1 MWSPSGVDP
10 GAAADTLARVAAVL
24 LVASLAGRAFQRLRL
39 PRISGY
45 LLTGAV
51 LGPRA
56 LAVLRETHAARL
68 AATDAMCLAVIG
80 IAAGAELQMA
90 DLRRHPRPTL
100 VMTACVSLFSFA
112 FVFLAFLVVG
122 PRVAFLAP
130 LQSAHVALVGSLLG
144 TLAIARSPASAIAVI
159 REMDARG
166 PFCQHVISVTVAK
179 DFLVVALFALNVEFA
194 ALANL
199 DFSPRSSSTFGTSSF
214 PGSEDV
220 TRTNGYHT
228 IAALFAPVLSV
239 AAATLFGVAFGA
251 ALGRATKPRF
261 LFFAVGDDSDEKT
274 TTKKKYTIIVKR
286 WLRAATVALA
296 SGGAF
301 ALASRTKVEPL
312 LLCVVAGATCA
323 NRRHAGGA
331 GERET
336 LFAATSALMPVV
348 NLVFFTAA
356 GSSVRFDRVF
366 ADTNTVVAAIA
377 LFLARLF
384 ALFHA
389 TAFARDALL
398 KRDDETQKQKQ
409 KQNRLASSAPKT
421 SATPSFF
428 DEAATRDTIWMAMIT
443 QAGVAMGLV
452 KSCERRFASS
462 WGGDF
467 AALAAATIVLNL
479 LAGPPAF
486 RHAIVAAGESGPQR
500 NASGATT
507 GEIEIARTVDD
518 ETSSPAVP
526 SP

>member
-68 AATDAMCLAVIG
+68 AATDTMCLAVIG

-130 LQSAHVALVGSLLG
+130 LESKHVALVGSLLG
-144 TLAIARSPASAIAVI
+144 TLAIARSPASAIAVL
-159 REMDARG
+159 REMDAKG

-199 DFSPRSSSTFGTSSF
+199 DFSTSSF
-214 PGSEDV
+214 PGSEDE
-220 TRTNGYHT
+220 TRITQTQKRGDT
-228 IAALFAPVLSV
+228 LAALFAPVLSV
-239 AAATLFGVAFGA
+239 AAAVLFGVALGA
-251 ALGRATKPRF
+251 ALGRFTKPRF
-261 LFFAVGDDSDEKT
+261 LFFAVEDFDFDEKIL
-274 TTKKKYTIIVKR
+274 TKKKHTILKR
-286 WLRAATVALA
+286 SLRAATVALA
-296 SGGAF
+296 SSGAF
-301 ALASRTKVEPL
+301 ALASKTNVEPL

-336 LFAATSALMPVV
+336 LFLATSALMPVV

-389 TAFARDALL
+389 TAFARDALV
-398 KRDDETQKQKQ
+398 KRDDETQN
-409 KQNRLASSAPKT
+409 QNRLASTVSKASSAPL
-421 SATPSFF
+421 FF
-428 DEAATRDTIWMAMIT
+428 NQAATRDVVWMAMIT

-486 RHAIVAAGESGPQR
+486 RHAIVAAGESGAQR

-507 GEIEIARTVDD
+507 GEMVRTVDD

>member
-45 LLTGAV
+45 LLTGAA

-56 LAVLRETHAARL
+56 LAVLGETHAARL

-80 IAAGAELQMA
+80 IAAGAELQLA

-100 VMTACVSLFSFA
+100 VMTACVSVFSFG

-122 PRVAFLAP
+122 PRVAFLKE
-130 LQSAHVALVGSLLG
+130 LGTAHVALVGSLLG
-144 TLAIARSPASAIAVI
+144 TLAIARSPASAIAVL

-166 PFCQHVISVTVAK
+166 PFCQHVMAVTVAK
-179 DFLVVALFALNVEFA
+179 DALVVALFALNVEFA

-199 DFSPRSSSTFGTSSF
+199 DFSL
-214 PGSEDV
+214 PGSTAKETNVFAVETNVDED
-220 TRTNGYHT
+220 
-228 IAALFAPVLSV
+228 AASVSRALLEPVVSV
-239 AAATLFGVAFGA
+239 AAAVASGLALGA
-251 ALGRATKPRF
+251 ALGRAARPRF
-261 LFFAVGDDSDEKT
+261 LFFAVDGAAEAGNPHSPLA
-274 TTKKKYTIIVKR
+274 KR
-286 WLRAATVALA
+286 SLRAAAVALVA
-296 SGGAF
+296 GGAF
-301 ALASRTKVEPL
+301 ALASRARVEPL

-323 NRRHAGGA
+323 NRKHAGGA

-336 LFAATSALMPVV
+336 LRAATDALMPAV
-348 NLVFFTAA
+348 NLVFFTAV

-366 ADTNTVVAAIA
+366 ADTNACLAAIA
-377 LFLARLF
+377 LFAARLF

-389 TAFARDALL
+389 AATARDAL
-398 KRDDETQKQKQ
+398 RGGAAT
-409 KQNRLASSAPKT
+409 AAA
-421 SATPSFF
+421 ATPSFF
-428 DEAATRDTIWMAMIT
+428 HDPAVAEKIWLAMIT

-452 KSCERRFASS
+452 KSCERRFAAT

-486 RHAIVAAGESGPQR
+486 RHAIVAAGESGAQRAGGGGKGEPQKEPEKTR
-500 NASGATT
+500 DDT
-507 GEIEIARTVDD
+507 GV
-518 ETSSPAVP
+518 
-526 SP
+526 

>member
-68 AATDAMCLAVIG
+68 AATDTMCLAVIG

-130 LQSAHVALVGSLLG
+130 LESKHVALVGSLLG
-144 TLAIARSPASAIAVI
+144 TLAIARSPASAIAVL
-159 REMDARG
+159 REMDAKG

-199 DFSPRSSSTFGTSSF
+199 DFSPSSSTTFGASSF

-239 AAATLFGVAFGA
+239 AAATLFGVALGA

-261 LFFAVGDDSDEKT
+261 LFFAVEDFDFDEKIL
-274 TTKKKYTIIVKR
+274 TKKKHTILKR
-286 WLRAATVALA
+286 SLRAATVALA

-301 ALASRTKVEPL
+301 ALASKTNVEPL

-366 ADTNTVVAAIA
+366 KDTNTVVAAIA

-389 TAFARDALL
+389 TAFARDALV
-398 KRDDETQKQKQ
+398 KRDDETQN
-409 KQNRLASSAPKT
+409 QNRLASTVSKASSAPL
-421 SATPSFF
+421 FF
-428 DEAATRDTIWMAMIT
+428 NQPATRDVVWMAMIT

-486 RHAIVAAGESGPQR
+486 RHAIVAAGESGAQR

-507 GEIEIARTVDD
+507 GEMVRTVDD